1 MPVDGIGADWQPP
14 GARDR
19 RPPDGADEVRRLQ
32 AALDRISTAIVR
44 RAERDAEAADR
55 VAAGVQAGPSL
66 DAEAAEE
73 LRRRLDA
80 LIGRVRGLLGDAA
93 P

>member
-1 MPVDGIGADWQPP
+1 MPVDGSGAEWQPP

-19 RPPDGADEVRRLQ
+19 RLPEGPDEVRRLE
-32 AALDRISTAIVR
+32 AALDRFSRAIVR

-55 VAAGVQAGPSL
+55 LVAGAQTGPSF
-66 DAEAAEE
+66 DGEATEE